1 MSYIPG
7 TEYRMIPRVAPSAA
21 HGKDYNRIHHLRPT
35 SEKDFKLL
43 NMMYQTPQL
52 AKQLHANIALRQNF
66 LNQQASSNVLNEYD
80 RLKGILSTH
89 RDPTLNDG
97 RALKTR
103 MSYLEKRMTELK
115 PQPLAGPEGLYRY
128 LKKSRQINI

>member
-1 MSYIPG
+1 
-7 TEYRMIPRVAPSAA
+7 
-21 HGKDYNRIHHLRPT
+21 
-35 SEKDFKLL
+35 
-43 NMMYQTPQL
+43 MMYQTPQL

-80 RLKGILSTH
+80 RLKGILNTH

-115 PQPLAGPEGLYRY
+115 PQPLA
-128 LKKSRQINI
+128 

>member
-7 TEYRMIPRVAPSAA
+7 TAYRMIPRVAPSAA
-21 HGKDYNRIHHLRPT
+21 HAKDYNRIHHLRPT

-52 AKQLHANIALRQNF
+52 AKQLHANTALRQNF
-66 LNQQASSNVLNEYD
+66 LNQQASSNVLDECD
-80 RLKGILSTH
+80 RLKGILSIH
-89 RDPTLNDG
+89 KDPSLKDG
-97 RALKTR
+97 RVLRTR

-115 PQPLAGPEGLYRY
+115 PQQLAGPEGFYFY
-128 LKKSRQINI
+128 LKKVSSK

>member
-7 TEYRMIPRVAPSAA
+7 TEYRMIPKVAPSAA
-21 HGKDYNRIHHLRPT
+21 HSKNYNKNYRRHAT
-35 SEKDFKLL
+35 SDRDFKLL

-66 LNQQASSNVLNEYD
+66 LNQQESSNALNEIE
-80 RLKGILSTH
+80 RLRGRLSTY

-97 RALKTR
+97 RALTTR
-103 MSYLEKRMTELK
+103 ITSLEKRMTQLK
-115 PQPLAGPEGLYRY
+115 PQPLAGPEGLYLY
-128 LKKSRQINI
+128 

>member
-7 TEYRMIPRVAPSAA
+7 TEYRMIPRVAPSTA
-21 HGKDYNRIHHLRPT
+21 HAKDYNKIHHLRAT

-66 LNQQASSNVLNEYD
+66 LNQQSSSNVLNEYE
-80 RLKGILSTH
+80 RLKGKLSTYK
-89 RDPTLNDG
+89 DPSLNDG
-97 RALKTR
+97 RALQTR
-103 MSYLEKRMTELK
+103 MSYLEKRMTQLK
-115 PQPLAGPEGLYRY
+115 PQPLAGPEGLYMF
-128 LKKSRQINI
+128 

>member
-7 TEYRMIPRVAPSAA
+7 TEHRMIPRVAPSTA
-21 HGKDYNRIHHLRPT
+21 HGKDYNKIHHLRAT

-43 NMMYQTPQL
+43 NMMYQTPQM

-80 RLKGILSTH
+80 RLKGRLSTY

-97 RALKTR
+97 RALSTR
-103 MSYLEKRMTELK
+103 MSQLEKRMTELK
-115 PQPLAGPEGLYRY
+115 PQPLAGPEGLYRF
-128 LKKSRQINI
+128 